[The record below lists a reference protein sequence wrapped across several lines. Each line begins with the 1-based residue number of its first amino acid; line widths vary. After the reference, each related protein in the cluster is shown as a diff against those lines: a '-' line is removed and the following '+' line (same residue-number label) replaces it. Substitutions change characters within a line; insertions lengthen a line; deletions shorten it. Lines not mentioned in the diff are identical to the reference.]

1 MSEENKKTA
10 SERLENL
17 EATMAQVGQA
27 LSSLDPLIR
36 DLGGLKDALKLLNNK
51 VDAIVKALNAGQA
64 LTDDTLNKFMTANNE
79 KELADKVATMINS
92 GLLTASDTVTN
103 DSFVVINE
111 ADPAG
116 TVVNPRMQFLVSA
129 LQMEEV
135 RNKLN
140 GAKVGDNIAVGDK
153 GGSINVLEAYTI
165 VIPKAAEAAPSEDPA
180 AATTEAPAASEA
192 PAPSADAAPAT
203 DAAAS
208 TASTDATASTAST
221 DSTAASA

>member
-1 MSEENKKTA
+1 MSENTKT
-10 SERLENL
+10 STERLTDL
-17 EATMAQVGQA
+17 ETTMSQVGQA

-36 DLGGLKDALKLLNNK
+36 DLGGLKEALKLLNNK
-51 VDAIVKALNAGQA
+51 VDATVKALNAGLP
-64 LTDDTLNKFMTANNE
+64 LTDETLNKFMTANNE
-79 KELADKVATMINS
+79 KELADKVTAMINS

-153 GGSINVLEAYTI
+153 GASINILESYTI
-165 VIPKAAEAAPSEDPA
+165 VIPKAPEAAAPGEDANETAPVATEALAAETPA
-180 AATTEAPAASEA
+180 AAAETT
-192 PAPSADAAPAT
+192 T
-203 DAAAS
+203 
-208 TASTDATASTAST
+208 T